1 MGKFVI
7 LSALL
12 ITAMVFADSWDN
24 CSRPIDDFAPAK
36 KSEYEWISRTALELF
51 KMNFTHSE
59 DFVIDEVLDAGHKTK
74 PDSTSAYRV
83 SMFLNTTDPDRMFQR
98 LCTRLYINY
107 VSDKAVAQD
116 ILGLIAAETK
126 PHAQVAKGFAG
137 FFNGLTDEIKKILLK
152 QMDNMD
158 ETMKKVL
165 ERAKK
170 LK

>member
-98 LCTRLYINY
+98 L
-107 VSDKAVAQD
+107 
-116 ILGLIAAETK
+116 IAAETK